1 MKTHMGSLL
10 FSILY
15 YTLLAVLA
23 VVALYPFWDVIVSSF
38 ISIEEYYRYPVHL
51 FPRKITFAAYAGIM
65 KLSALWQSY
74 FVTIRVTLLGTAV
87 SLLLTVPTG
96 YALSKR
102 IKGQRFFMFM
112 SVFTLLFQGGIVPTY
127 MVVRSLGL
135 MDTLWALVLPAAIQ
149 TWNLIIM
156 RNYFSGVPSS
166 LEESAKIDG
175 ANDIVILL
183 RIVLPISKAIL
194 ATIALFYAVYYW
206 NNFLNAIFYIS
217 SKAKW
222 PLQLFLRGLL
232 FEAEDASYGSS
243 VNDLA
248 DLGITIKM
256 AAVGLATIPIIS
268 VYPFF
273 QKYFVKGALLGS
285 VKG

>member
-1 MKTHMGSLL
+1 MKTSSLL
-10 FSILY
+10 FSVLNYALLSIL
-15 YTLLAVLA
+15 AI
-23 VVALYPFWDVIVSSF
+23 VALYPFWDVIVSSL

-51 FPRKITFAAYAGIM
+51 FPRKLSLAAYSSIM

-74 FVTIRVTLLGTAV
+74 FVTIRTTLLGTAI

-96 YALSKR
+96 YALSKK
-102 IKGQRFFMFM
+102 IIGQRFFMFM
-112 SVFTLLFQGGIVPTY
+112 IVFTLLFQGGIVPVY
-127 MVVRSLGL
+127 MVVRALGI
-135 MDTLWALVLPAAIQ
+135 MDTLWALVLPAALQ

-156 RNYFSGVPSS
+156 RNYFSGIPSS

-175 ANDIVILL
+175 ANDIVILI
-183 RIVLPISKAIL
+183 RVILPISKAIL
-194 ATIALFYAVYYW
+194 ATISLFYAVYYW
-206 NNFLNAIFYIS
+206 NDFLNAIFYIS

-232 FEAEDASYGSS
+232 FEAEDASYGSA

-256 AAVGLATIPIIS
+256 AAVGLAAIPIIS

>member
-10 FSILY
+10 FSILN

-102 IKGQRFFMFM
+102 IKGQSFFMFM
-112 SVFTLLFQGGIVPTY
+112 IVFTLLFQGGIVPTY
-127 MVVRSLGL
+127 MVVRSLGI

-206 NNFLNAIFYIS
+206 NDFLNAIFYIS

-256 AAVGLATIPIIS
+256 AAVGLAAIPIIS

>member
-1 MKTHMGSLL
+1 
-10 FSILY
+10 
-15 YTLLAVLA
+15 
-23 VVALYPFWDVIVSSF
+23 
-38 ISIEEYYRYPVHL
+38 
-51 FPRKITFAAYAGIM
+51 M

-74 FVTIRVTLLGTAV
+74 FVTIRVTVLGTLV

-96 YALSKR
+96 YALSK
-102 IKGQRFFMFM
+102 KVAGQRFFMFM
-112 SVFTLLFQGGIVPTY
+112 IVFTMLFQGGIVPTY
-127 MVVRSLGL
+127 MVVRSLGI

-156 RNYFSGVPSS
+156 RNYFLGIPSS

-183 RIVLPISKAIL
+183 ILPISKAIL
-194 ATIALFYAVYYW
+194 ATISLFYAVYYW
-206 NNFLNAIFYIS
+206 NDFLSAIFYIS

-256 AAVGLATIPIIS
+256 AAVGLAAIPIIS